1 MFGPGPDPPASQVS
15 IFPSIPLTLPALRT
29 LEADT
34 NPIGH
39 PKLKRRIHFLTV
51 VQYVSKTDGDN
62 VLKLLVGDSLRHD
75 GSSVMDN
82 LEFTIITGLEL
93 LRSII
98 SLFLLKQKKKKVGEF

>member
-1 MFGPGPDPPASQVS
+1 MFGPGLDPPASQIS
-15 IFPSIPLTLPALRT
+15 IFPSIPLTLLALRT

-34 NPIGH
+34 NTIGH
-39 PKLKRRIHFLTV
+39 PELKRQIQSLTV
-51 VQYVSKTDGDN
+51 VHYMSKTDGDN
-62 VLKLLVGDSLRHD
+62 VLKLLVGASLQLD

-98 SLFLLKQKKKKVGEF
+98 SLFLLLPGHAY